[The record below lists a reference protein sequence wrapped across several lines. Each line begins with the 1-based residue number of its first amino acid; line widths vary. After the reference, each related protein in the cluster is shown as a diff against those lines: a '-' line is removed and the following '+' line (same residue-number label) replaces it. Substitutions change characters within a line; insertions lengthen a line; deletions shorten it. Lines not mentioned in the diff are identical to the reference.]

1 MPASVCLTDAV
12 VPDLRAA
19 RLRRSH
25 DGEWQLG
32 SSRCVTKTDRFGIA
46 SQPHQNELAAAVIQL
61 LLNCPAEPVTS
72 RKELLVAT
80 RHILATDFRKAFF
93 KKIDVLLD
101 ENVLIGKGRGAQ
113 EVVRPLAYSTL
124 ADLIHHVRT
133 DLTVRLVPSCGHPLV
148 TC

>member
-1 MPASVCLTDAV
+1 M
-12 VPDLRAA
+12 
-19 RLRRSH
+19 
-25 DGEWQLG
+25 
-32 SSRCVTKTDRFGIA
+32 
-46 SQPHQNELAAAVIQL
+46 IQL